1 VLQLG
6 EVAIRIDPNQSAAPL
21 QHVPHPPAATDET
34 LRVRAVDLTHTERQ
48 RGRLGLNSRLQAVV
62 RSDLDSLARAAVR
75 RRRSAGDG
83 T

>member
-6 EVAIRIDPNQSAAPL
+6 EVAIRIDQNQPAAPL
-21 QHVPHPPAATDET
+21 QRVPHAPATTDET

-48 RGRLGLNSRLQAVV
+48 RGRLGFDSRLEAVV
-62 RSDLDSLARAAVR
+62 RSDLDFLARAAAR
-75 RRRSAGDG
+75 RRRCAGDG